1 MFDCKRCFG
10 YTNRTCLL
18 ISHPIAWIFP
28 TNWTPIHF
36 NTNQAC
42 TKNWYE
48 RKFCPVN
55 LPLQKQS
62 MIILVT
68 YEITYTGGYWN
79 LTAWA
84 VYLVQLHRLDC
95 YTNQL
100 DCYKVNKITGY
111 FSYFM
116 LLLNFS
122 SNAFYFIL
130 FDNLQAFFWQYLLS
144 DT

>member
-1 MFDCKRCFG
+1 
-10 YTNRTCLL
+10 
-18 ISHPIAWIFP
+18 
-28 TNWTPIHF
+28 
-36 NTNQAC
+36 
-42 TKNWYE
+42 
-48 RKFCPVN
+48 
-55 LPLQKQS
+55 

-100 DCYKVNKITGY
+100 DCYKVNKNTDF

-130 FDNLQAFFWQYLLS
+130 FDNLQAFFGSICCPTHS
-144 DT
+144 DENCHYTYTRLVLCL